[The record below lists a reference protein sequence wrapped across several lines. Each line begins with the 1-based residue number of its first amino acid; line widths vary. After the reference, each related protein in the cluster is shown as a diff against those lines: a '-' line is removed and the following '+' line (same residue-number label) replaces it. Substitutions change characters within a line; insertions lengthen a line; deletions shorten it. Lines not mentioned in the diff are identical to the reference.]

1 MQQRPIGVTILALLA
16 AILGVLGIIGGL
28 TIAGLGSLSGG
39 LMGSADLG
47 ALAFVFG
54 GAELIVG
61 AVALAFAIGAWS
73 GRPWAWALGVIAAL
87 ANVVLPIIWLLVGAS
102 SILNVAISVVI
113 AGLILYYLN
122 QPAVKRFFGR

>member
-1 MQQRPIGVTILALLA
+1 MQQRPTGVTILALLA

-61 AVALAFAIGAWS
+61 AVSLAFAIGAWS

-87 ANVVLPIIWLLVGAS
+87 ANIVLPIIWLLIGAS
-102 SILNVAISVVI
+102 SILNVAISLAI
-113 AGLILYYLN
+113 SGIILYYLN
-122 QPAVKRFFGR
+122 QPTVKRFFGR